1 MSLTPRQR
9 IELNAALSMIALHG
23 HNPRTV
29 QEAAK
34 AQIARGISH
43 VDAYSNALEG
53 FAKQVPGIRE
63 TLATIIEL
71 VAHSDAP
78 TLAKYDAA
86 ISQFNQTGDNSAL
99 TALEPMIV
107 DDFKSLIVAKGLATP
122 EDAASLDWGITDA
135 LAFSDDAVA
144 AEPWTP
150 TPAEIAAPAGQTDTP
165 QEGNTMNSRE
175 YAEAVRQLRANLKG
189 RPIDDSPE
197 YAALQAQYTGRPAP
211 SAGPAPVIQNGQA
224 VIPGHWTAT
233 GYRATQTGERARSYA
248 GNPIGETPA

>member
-1 MSLTPRQR
+1 MSLNPRQR
-9 IELNAALSMIALHG
+9 IKLNAALSLIALHG
-23 HNPRTV
+23 HNPRAV
-29 QEAAK
+29 QDAAK
-34 AQIARGISH
+34 AQIAKG
-43 VDAYSNALEG
+43 VPDADAYSAALEG
-53 FAKQVPGIRE
+53 FANQVPPLRE
-63 TLATIIEL
+63 TLATILEL
-71 VAHSDAP
+71 VANSDEP

-86 ISQFNQTGDNSAL
+86 INQFNRTGDNSAL

-107 DDFKSLIVAKGLATP
+107 EDFKSLIVAKGLTTA
-122 EDAASLDWGITDA
+122 EEAASLDWGISDA

-150 TPAEIAAPAGQTDTP
+150 SATDIAAPTGQADNT

-248 GNPIGETPA
+248 GNPIGDTPA

>member
-1 MSLTPRQR
+1 MSLNPRQR
-9 IELNAALSMIALHG
+9 IKLNAALSLITLHG

-29 QEAAK
+29 QDAAK
-34 AQIARGISH
+34 AEISRGVPH
-43 VDAYSNALEG
+43 ADAYSNALES

-63 TLATIIEL
+63 TLATILDL
-71 VAHSDAP
+71 VANSDEP

-86 ISQFNQTGDNSAL
+86 INQFNQTGDNSAL
-99 TALEPMIV
+99 EALEPMIV
-107 DDFKSLIVAKGLATP
+107 EDFKSLLVAKGLTTAD
-122 EDAASLDWGITDA
+122 DAAELDWGISDA

-150 TPAEIAAPAGQTDTP
+150 TPAEIAAPTGQTDTP
-165 QEGNTMNSRE
+165 QEGNPMNSRE
-175 YAEAVRQLRANLKG
+175 YANAVRQLRADLKG

-211 SAGPAPVIQNGQA
+211 AGPPGAVIQNGQA

-233 GYRATQTGERARSYA
+233 GYRATQTGERARSFA
-248 GNPIGETPA
+248 GNPIADTPA